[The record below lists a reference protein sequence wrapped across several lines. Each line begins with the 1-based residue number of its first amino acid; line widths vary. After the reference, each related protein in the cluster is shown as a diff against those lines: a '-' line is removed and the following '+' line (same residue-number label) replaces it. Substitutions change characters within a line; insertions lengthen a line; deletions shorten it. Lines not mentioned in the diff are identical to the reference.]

1 MKESIKVKIKKSL
14 KENEIELVRRT
25 KANYTHEVL
34 EDHNIQEITL
44 WKIPQNKIIRYYIG
58 NIFSFGITY
67 IIAKKNPKYFIK
79 FCCLPCS
86 IKEVDYFLVKDI
98 YDTYKICPKET
109 KRIVQSQNGLNDD
122 LSLESVLNTNNTN
135 NQIIGFGYN
144 TKFYEYNETMNK
156 IVPNYFNLS
165 LLSNKRIYQLF
176 IEGHTT
182 QIRAKKFLERYG
194 KNICKFDY
202 RLLNYYFMK
211 AELFLLIM
219 GIALAGIEMYCGS
232 QAYFYFL
239 TAFIIIIFIYQ
250 YISNRNFS
258 LECDETLEP
267 ANKQLKVKR
276 RYMSQQENKDYCY
289 INFVDLIP
297 GDLIYLTKGDE
308 VPCDGII
315 LEGECLIG
323 NSMVNGSI
331 NEMFKKA
338 LDNNSFNFDYEIN
351 NPSILFHGSKI
362 IKTYSK
368 LENNSIL
375 LLAINT
381 GSNTYKANQLSNIRY
396 LFKRNK
402 SYNEIYSKFCGKK
415 NTLFFHGL
423 SLFLLGSAISLIIFF
438 LKYKEGF
445 NMRIIDLI
453 LNILSRSFFPSFHV
467 VSSGIIF
474 IGAIYLANDNIKCFD
489 KSRLLYAG
497 GVNTIFFD
505 KTGTL
510 SEKNLEIGGFF
521 PMTLAQNNYELNMK
535 FYNINQIKD
544 LNGNLIDYYTE
555 YQKNEENL
563 EGKCE
568 SDELIQ
574 ERNIKMFPK
583 KLMVLFLECMA
594 SCNTLE
600 KKNNQIAGNE
610 IEKEI
615 FTHIKWEIKPNY
627 AKEEA
632 KDFLNSNN
640 KLKKV
645 EEKEMIDEDDNEY
658 KNLERKTIN
667 SKPDIIYEDDGKI
680 KINDENINIYPNSY
694 YKITE
699 GKILENKKKSNI
711 AKKLNQNINN
721 PNKLIFTEQIDLSS
735 KEETTPDISEE
746 IPKDKIPKRDL
757 LKPKEKVYFLKI
769 FRRFIKTGTIYSSS
783 LAYNALTD
791 TVNFFIKGPPEE
803 ILPFCNQSFLPKD
816 IYRIINYYRKNGFI
830 NLILAGKELDSKED
844 EILMTEDQYKDDLI
858 FYGLIIL
865 KNKLKK
871 ETKPVIQELKKL
883 NCDLILNTGDNIYN
897 SLAVGYESG
906 IITEKNIFHI
916 NINKFTQKLM
926 ISSFNDFSKSE
937 MIKND
942 KLTLRNND
950 KISFLKNKVQN
961 FKPFSV
967 RKISDLLVNKLFQ
980 KIKKE
985 DTFENKKNSNNFFSG
1000 KESPLGL
1007 NPVTPNKTLFKSLR
1021 LPLKDINNFKTMQK
1035 PVLGFIKE
1043 SSNESRTKNKTRNN
1057 KSDKKLE
1064 QKNDGLNSFN
1074 QSISI
1079 NSKNEL
1085 IDKSINKAS
1094 IIHNNNDID
1103 IRGSL
1108 NNQRNHNSIH
1118 IPQEASKQIDSRN
1131 LNKVRTSTIFP
1142 PSSDYSKNAT
1152 QSISNKSIHILN
1164 KVESPKTT
1172 KFPNN
1177 FIHFNNQIST
1187 EYFPSKLKQMRSE
1200 CIYCVS
1206 GKALRYIYLNRHNPE
1221 LRKLELPILLNHIK
1235 KFGKVFYEM
1244 HSKDKSLLIDIFR
1257 KMPNKITCMIGDGQN
1272 DLDAMM
1278 TAHVGINLNKP
1289 VNKNTV
1295 LCHFHPTDGS
1305 LFCIAKIIRYG
1316 RVIYENVYLLGVSSF
1331 LCALNI
1337 VATMVILYYYNIK
1350 FVKVELDFMSCN
1362 YFILSIIAF
1371 TVKPDISL
1379 ESCLLFHNPSLMKQ
1393 FFMIISISNVILNAG
1408 FTTLFIKFYSK
1419 NEELD
1424 REKRY
1429 NIFGTYI
1436 YFMCYIQILGMIYS
1450 INSINFYRINHRNNY
1465 LYWILMVILIFFV
1478 SFIFCIFG
1486 YSIHPVLDG
1495 ILEFEYNP
1503 KNVDTFDDKNKLI
1516 SFCIFIGNIFCF
1528 YFFVVIMHFVY
1539 NKKAKNEYNKKNN
1552 ILIGTN
1558 KKQD

>member
-1 MKESIKVKIKKSL
+1 MKESVKVKLKKVL
-14 KENEIELVRRT
+14 KENEIELIRRT
-25 KANYTHEVL
+25 KLNYTHEVL

-44 WKIPQNKIIRYYIG
+44 WKISQNKIIRYYIS

-67 IIAKKNPKYFIK
+67 LISKKNPKYFIK

-98 YDTYKICPKET
+98 YDTYKLCPKEA
-109 KRIVQSQNGLNDD
+109 KRIVLSQNGLNDD
-122 LSLESVLNTNNTN
+122 LSLESVLNCNNSN
-135 NQIIGFGYN
+135 NQIIGFEYN
-144 TKFYEYNETMNK
+144 SKFYEYNDALNK
-156 IVPNYFNLS
+156 MVPNFFNLS
-165 LLSNKRIYQLF
+165 ILSNKRIYQLF

-182 QIRAKKFLERYG
+182 LNRAKKFLERYG

-202 RLLNYYFMK
+202 KLLNYYFLK
-211 AELFLLIM
+211 AELFLLIF
-219 GIALAGIEMYCGS
+219 GILLAGIEMYCGS
-232 QAYFYFL
+232 QFYFYFL
-239 TAFIIIIFIYQ
+239 TAFILIVFIYQ

-258 LECDETLEP
+258 LECDETLDP

-276 RYMSQQENKDYCY
+276 RYMSQQENKDFCY
-289 INFVDLIP
+289 INLVDLLP

-308 VPCDGII
+308 VPCDGVI

-338 LDNNSFNFDYEIN
+338 LDNNSFNFNYEIN

-423 SLFLLGSAISLIIFF
+423 SLFLLGSAVSLIIFF
-438 LKYKEGF
+438 LKFNNGF

-474 IGAIYLANDNIKCFD
+474 IGAIYLANDHIKCYD

-521 PMTLAQNNYELNMK
+521 PMSLTSNNNCELNMK
-535 FYNINQIKD
+535 YYNINQIKD
-544 LNGNLIDYYTE
+544 LNSNLIDYYIE
-555 YQKNEENL
+555 YQKNEDLIEN
-563 EGKCE
+563 KNYNYN
-568 SDELIQ
+568 DELLIQ
-574 ERNIKMFPK
+574 EKNAKMFPK

-615 FTHIKWEIKPNY
+615 FTHIKWEIKTNY
-627 AKEEA
+627 IKDETKEY
-632 KDFLNSNN
+632 LSSTN
-640 KLKKV
+640 KLKRYD
-645 EEKEMIDEDDNEY
+645 EKEINTEDDLD
-658 KNLERKTIN
+658 KINLEQKTMN

-680 KINDENINIYPNSY
+680 KINDEIVNIYPNSY

-699 GKILENKKKSNI
+699 GKILDNKKKSNI
-711 AKKLNQNINN
+711 SKKLNSANN
-721 PNKLIFTEQIDLSS
+721 KTIISEQMDSS
-735 KEETTPDISEE
+735 KEELTRDFSEDIS
-746 IPKDKIPKRDL
+746 KDKIPPKEIFR
-757 LKPKEKVYFLKI
+757 PNKEKVYFLRI
-769 FRRFIKTGTIYSSS
+769 FRRFIKTGTLYSSS
-783 LAYNALTD
+783 LAYNTLTD

-803 ILPFCNQSFLPKD
+803 ILPFCNQSFLPRD
-816 IYRIINYYRKNGFI
+816 IYRVINYYRKNGFI
-830 NLILAGKELDSKED
+830 NLILAGKELESKED
-844 EILMTEDQYKDDLI
+844 EILLTEDQYKDDLI
-858 FYGLIIL
+858 FYGIIIL

-926 ISSFNDFSKSE
+926 ISSFNDFYKSE
-937 MIKND
+937 IIKND
-942 KLTLRNND
+942 KMTLKNND
-950 KISFLKNKVQN
+950 KISFMKNKVN
-961 FKPFSV
+961 NSKPINA
-967 RKISDLLVNKLFQ
+967 RKISDLLGNKYLMKLKRENTIIPENNKNQNILPKDFNNNRKNNLFQ
-980 KIKKE
+980 
-985 DTFENKKNSNNFFSG
+985 S
-1000 KESPLGL
+1000 
-1007 NPVTPNKTLFKSLR
+1007 VR
-1021 LPLKDINNFKTMQK
+1021 LPVKEINNFNNIQK
-1035 PVLGFIKE
+1035 PILDFIKE
-1043 SSNESRTKNKTRNN
+1043 SSNESRNKNRNKNN
-1057 KSDKKLE
+1057 KSDKKSE
-1064 QKNDGLNSFN
+1064 GLNSFN
-1074 QSISI
+1074 QNISI

-1085 IDKSINKAS
+1085 IEKSIKTS
-1094 IIHNNNDID
+1094 IVYNNEIEIKNDINNNI
-1103 IRGSL
+1103 IQSA
-1108 NNQRNHNSIH
+1108 
-1118 IPQEASKQIDSRN
+1118 PQQNELRN
-1131 LNKVRTSTIFP
+1131 LNKTRTSTIFP
-1142 PSSDYSKNAT
+1142 YPENAKVV
-1152 QSISNKSIHILN
+1152 SNKSIHILN
-1164 KVESPKTT
+1164 KAENPKAF
-1172 KFPNN
+1172 KFLNNN
-1177 FIHFNNQIST
+1177 FSKDNLIHFNNQISS
-1187 EYFPSKLKQMRSE
+1187 EYFPSKLKQMRNE

-1206 GKALRYIYLNRHNPE
+1206 GKALRYIYLNRHNPD

-1235 KFGKVFYEM
+1235 KFGKIFYEM

-1278 TAHVGINLNKP
+1278 TSHVGINLNKP
-1289 VNKNTV
+1289 ANKNTV

-1305 LFCIAKIIRYG
+1305 LYCISKIIRYG
-1316 RVIYENVYLLGVSSF
+1316 RVIYENIYLLGVSSF

-1337 VATMVILYYYNIK
+1337 VSTMVLLYYYNIK
-1350 FVKVELDFMSCN
+1350 FVKLELDFMSCN
-1362 YFILSIIAF
+1362 YFIISIIAF
-1371 TVKPDISL
+1371 TVKPDISI
-1379 ESCLLFHNPSLMKQ
+1379 ESCLLFHNPSLSKQ
-1393 FFMIISISNVILNAG
+1393 FFMIISISNVIFNTG
-1408 FTTLFIKFYSK
+1408 FTSLFIKFYSK

-1424 REKRY
+1424 KEKRY
-1429 NIFGTYI
+1429 SIFGTYI
-1436 YFMCYIQILGMIYS
+1436 YFMCYMQILGMIYT
-1450 INSINFYRINHRNNY
+1450 INSINFYRVNHRNNY
-1465 LYWILMVILIFFV
+1465 IYWILMVLLIFFV

-1486 YSIHPVLDG
+1486 YSIHPILDG
-1495 ILEFEYNP
+1495 ILDFEYNP

-1516 SFCIFIGNIFCF
+1516 SFSIFIANIFCF
-1528 YFFVVIMHFVY
+1528 YFFVKIMYHIY
-1539 NKKAKNEYNKKNN
+1539 DKKAKNEYNKKNN
-1552 ILIGTN
+1552 ILISTN
-1558 KKQD
+1558 KKED

>member
-1 MKESIKVKIKKSL
+1 MKEGIKVKLKKVL

-25 KANYTHEVL
+25 KENYTHEVL

-44 WKIPQNKIIRYYIG
+44 WKISQNKIIRYYIS

-67 IIAKKNPKYFIK
+67 IISNNNPKYYIK

-98 YDTYKICPKET
+98 YDTYKLCPKEN
-109 KRIVQSQNGLNDD
+109 KRIIQSQSGLNED
-122 LSLESVLNTNNTN
+122 LTLDSVLNNNNSN
-135 NQIIGFGYN
+135 NQIIGFDYN
-144 TKFYEYNETMNK
+144 SKFYEYNETLNK
-156 IVPNYFNLS
+156 MVPNYLNLS
-165 LLSNKRIYQLF
+165 ILSNKRIYQLF

-182 QIRAKKFLERYG
+182 LNRAKKFLERYG

-202 RLLNYYFMK
+202 KLLNYYFYK
-211 AELFLLIM
+211 AELVLLIM

-232 QAYFYFL
+232 QFYFFFL
-239 TAFIIIIFIYQ
+239 TAFILIIFIYQ
-250 YISNRNFS
+250 YVSNKNFS
-258 LECDETLEP
+258 LENDETIDP

-276 RYMSQQENKDYCY
+276 RYMSQQENKDFCY
-289 INFVDLIP
+289 INFVDLLP

-338 LDNNSFNFDYEIN
+338 LDNNSFNFSYILN
-351 NPSILFHGSKI
+351 NSSILFHGSKI
-362 IKTYSK
+362 LRTYSK

-423 SLFLLGSAISLIIFF
+423 FIFLIGSMVSLMIFF
-438 LKYKEGF
+438 FKYNEGF
-445 NMRIIDLI
+445 NIRIVDLI

-467 VSSGIIF
+467 VCSGIIF
-474 IGAIYLANDNIKCFD
+474 IGAIYLANDNIKCYD

-521 PMTLAQNNYELNMK
+521 PMSFAQNNWELNMK

-555 YQKNEENL
+555 YQKNEDNIDDRFI
-563 EGKCE
+563 
-568 SDELIQ
+568 SDELLIQ
-574 ERNIKMFPK
+574 EKSAKMFPK

-594 SCNTLE
+594 ACNTLE

-615 FTHIKWEIKPNY
+615 FTHIKWEIKSNY
-627 AKEEA
+627 VKDETKEY
-632 KDFLNSNN
+632 LSSNN
-640 KLKKV
+640 LKKFS
-645 EEKEMIDEDDNEY
+645 EKELNVVDD
-658 KNLERKTIN
+658 LEKINSEQKTIN
-667 SKPDIIYEDDGKI
+667 SKLDIIYEDDGKI
-680 KINDENINIYPNSY
+680 KINDEIINIYPNSY

-699 GKILENKKKSNI
+699 GKILDNKKKSNFS
-711 AKKLNQNINN
+711 KKLNNINN
-721 PNKLIFTEQIDLSS
+721 SNKVIFSEKMDLSS
-735 KEETTPDISEE
+735 KDEMTRDFSEDIS
-746 IPKDKIPKRDL
+746 KDKIPQKDI
-757 LKPKEKVYFLKI
+757 LKPKEKVYFLRI
-769 FRRFIKTGTIYSSS
+769 FRRFIKTGTLYSSA
-783 LAYNALTD
+783 LAYNTLTD
-791 TVNFFIKGPPEE
+791 SVNFFIKGPPEE
-803 ILPFCNQSFLPKD
+803 ILPFCNQSFLPRD

-830 NLILAGKELDSKED
+830 ILILAGKELESKED
-844 EILMTEDQYKDDLI
+844 EVLLTEDQYKDDLI
-858 FYGLIIL
+858 FYGMIIL

-916 NINKFTQKLM
+916 NINKFTKKLM
-926 ISSFNDFSKSE
+926 ISSFNDFYKNE
-937 MIKND
+937 LIKND
-942 KLTLRNND
+942 KITIRNND
-950 KISFLKNKVQN
+950 KISFMKNKAQN
-961 FKPFSV
+961 YKQFSSS
-967 RKISDLLVNKLFQ
+967 RKINEILSNKLFQ
-980 KIKKE
+980 KIRRE
-985 DTFENKKNSNNFFSG
+985 NIDTSENKKSSNSIFLSKDFNSNKKN
-1000 KESPLGL
+1000 
-1007 NPVTPNKTLFKSLR
+1007 LFKSLR
-1021 LPLKDINNFKTMQK
+1021 LPVKEINNFKNIQK
-1035 PVLGFIKE
+1035 PILDHIKE
-1043 SSNESRTKNKTRNN
+1043 SSNESRNKNRNKNN
-1057 KSDKKLE
+1057 KSEKTLE
-1064 QKNDGLNSFN
+1064 QKSEGLNSFN
-1074 QSISI
+1074 QNISI

-1085 IDKSINKAS
+1085 IDKSIKTS
-1094 IIHNNNDID
+1094 IVNNDIEA
-1103 IRGSL
+1103 GESL
-1108 NNQRNHNSIH
+1108 THKNSNNNKHST
-1118 IPQEASKQIDSRN
+1118 PQETNGQIEPKN
-1131 LNKVRTSTIFP
+1131 LNKARTSGVFP
-1142 PSSDYSKNAT
+1142 YLENNKVLTASV
-1152 QSISNKSIHILN
+1152 SNKSIHII
-1164 KVESPKTT
+1164 ESLKTS
-1172 KFPNN
+1172 KFPNYN
-1177 FIHFNNQIST
+1177 FSKDNNLIHFNNQIST
-1187 EYFPSKLKQMRSE
+1187 EYFPSKLKQMRNE

-1221 LRKLELPILLNHIK
+1221 LRRLELPVLLNHIK
-1235 KFGKVFYEM
+1235 KFGKIFYEM

-1257 KMPNKITCMIGDGQN
+1257 KIPNKITCMIGDGQN

-1289 VNKNTV
+1289 ANKNTV

-1305 LFCIAKIIRYG
+1305 LYCIAKIIRYG
-1316 RVIYENVYLLGVSSF
+1316 RVIYENVYLLGISSA

-1337 VATMVILYYYNIK
+1337 VSTMVVLYYYNIK

-1371 TVKPDISL
+1371 TVKPDISI
-1379 ESCLLFHNPSLMKQ
+1379 ESCLLFHNPSLFKH
-1393 FFMIISISNVILNAG
+1393 FFMIISASNVIFNAG
-1408 FTTLFIKFYSK
+1408 FTVLFIKFYSK
-1419 NEELD
+1419 NEALNKE
-1424 REKRY
+1424 ERY
-1429 NIFGTYI
+1429 NIFGTYF
-1436 YFMCYIQILGMIYS
+1436 YFMCYIQLLGMIYT
-1450 INSINFYRINHRNNY
+1450 INSINFYRINQRNNY
-1465 LYWILMVILIFFV
+1465 IYWIIMLLLIFFV

-1486 YSIHPVLDG
+1486 YSIHPLLDNVLD
-1495 ILEFEYNP
+1495 FEYNP
-1503 KNVDTFDDKNKLI
+1503 KNVDNKLL
-1516 SFCIFIGNIFCF
+1516 
-1528 YFFVVIMHFVY
+1528 YFHR
-1539 NKKAKNEYNKKNN
+1539 
-1552 ILIGTN
+1552 
-1558 KKQD
+1558 Q